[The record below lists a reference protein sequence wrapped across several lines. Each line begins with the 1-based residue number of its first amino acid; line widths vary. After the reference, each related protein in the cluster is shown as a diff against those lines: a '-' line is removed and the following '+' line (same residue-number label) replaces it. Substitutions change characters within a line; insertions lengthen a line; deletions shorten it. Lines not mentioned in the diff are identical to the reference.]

1 MTIPTY
7 SRERQF
13 LSDYQ
18 LIAGVDEVG
27 RGPLAGPV
35 VAAAVILDPEN
46 VGHNRSKSKWWNG
59 VRDSKTVSAEQRSDL
74 VEFIRENALDFGIG
88 FATHEEIDELNIHH
102 ASHLAMRRA
111 LEQMKTV
118 PELVLIDGKFIIP
131 GLQCAQDAVVDGDAK
146 ILSIACASIIA
157 KSFRDDWM
165 MKLAEKYPWYGF
177 EQHKGYLTDFHRKRL
192 LEHGPSP
199 VHRMSFSPIKDIMN
213 QRFLIMLG

>member
-13 LSDYQ
+13 LPHYQ

-46 VGHNRSKSKWWNG
+46 VGHNRSKTKWWNG

-74 VEFIRENALDFGIG
+74 AEFIRENALDFGIG

-102 ASHLAMRRA
+102 ASLLAMRRA
-111 LEQMKTV
+111 VEQMKTV

-165 MKLAEKYPWYGF
+165 TKLAEKYPWYGF

>member
-13 LSDYQ
+13 LSHYQ

-46 VGHNRSKSKWWNG
+46 VGHNRSKTKWWNG

-74 VEFIRENALDFGIG
+74 AEFIRENALDFGIG

-102 ASHLAMRRA
+102 ASLLAMRRA
-111 LEQMKTV
+111 VEQMHTV
-118 PELVLIDGKFIIP
+118 PQFILIDGKFIIP
-131 GLQCAQDAVVDGDAK
+131 GLSSAQESVVDGDAK

-165 MKLAEKYPWYGF
+165 TKLAEKYPWYGF